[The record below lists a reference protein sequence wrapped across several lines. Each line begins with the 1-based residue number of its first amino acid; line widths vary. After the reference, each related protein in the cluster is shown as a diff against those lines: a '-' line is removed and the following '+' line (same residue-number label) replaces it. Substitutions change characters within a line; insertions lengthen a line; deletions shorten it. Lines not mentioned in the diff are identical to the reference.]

1 MWICISLL
9 QLKKMACG
17 KQFDDLPNEVLL
29 KIFTYLNIEELVVS
43 TQNVCMRWREVSRD
57 NKLWKN
63 AVFNPRKEITDKKVA
78 QYLENM
84 PALRSY
90 SATRRTENI
99 VIDALCKSCRN
110 IRSIDLHNS
119 HKVNI
124 ALIQK
129 IIQHYPHIESLKVP
143 LPYPV
148 FPEELKKFA
157 ELIGQCQS
165 LRSLSLDGNFACSVV
180 MWEGVLIPIADGCP
194 SLQHMHLGYHGQLDE
209 DIQNLLQKKR
219 HQLLSFSCKIFVT
232 KNMADH
238 ISECTTLQHLEIE
251 NYDED
256 MLYDDIQ
263 SLIKLTNLKYFAFRY
278 CTEDVVKSLPMFLL
292 SGSLSQV
299 VHLDLSESYY
309 INDITVTAIF
319 ENCPQLQ
326 HLNISGS
333 QSLQNEGL
341 RYIGKCIHIQH
352 LDLSMC
358 MDLTDRSMEYVG
370 AGCCSLK
377 KLDISGCY
385 KMTDKAIEHIV
396 KCTELQVLKFN
407 YNDLTGSS
415 FHLIST
421 HQHLAELHLEN
432 CKYLNELYVDELHKE
447 MMHLKIIVARRCK
460 EANLDP
466 EEAVLLLD

>member
-1 MWICISLL
+1 
-9 QLKKMACG
+9 MASG

-63 AVFNPRKEITDKKVA
+63 AVFNPRKEITDKEVA
-78 QYLENM
+78 KYLESM

-90 SATRRTENI
+90 SATRRTGNI

-110 IRSIDLHNS
+110 IRSIDLHYS
-119 HKVNI
+119 HNMNI
-124 ALIQK
+124 PLIQK
-129 IIQHYPHIESLKVP
+129 IIQHFPHIESLRVP
-143 LPYPV
+143 LPYHMLL
-148 FPEELKKFA
+148 EELIKFA

-165 LRSLSLDGNFACSVV
+165 LRSLSLDGNAMCNVV
-180 MWEGVLIPIADGCP
+180 MEGVLIPIADGCP
-194 SLQHMHLGYHGQLDE
+194 SLQHIHLGYHGHLHE
-209 DIQNLLQKKR
+209 DILNLLQRKR
-219 HQLLSFSCKIFVT
+219 YQLLSFSCEMSVT
-232 KNMADH
+232 KNMAEH
-238 ISECTTLQHLEIE
+238 ISACTSLQHLEIA
-251 NYDED
+251 NYNDHL
-256 MLYDDIQ
+256 LYDDIQ
-263 SLIKLTNLKYFAFRY
+263 SLIKLKNLKYFAFR
-278 CTEDVVKSLPMFLL
+278 CCSEDVVNNLPMFFL
-292 SGSLSQV
+292 SGSLSQI

-309 INDITVTAIF
+309 ISDITVTAIF
-319 ENCPQLQ
+319 DSCPQLQ

-341 RYIGKCIHIQH
+341 RYIGKCSHLQY

-358 MDLTDRSMEYVG
+358 MDLTDSSMEYVG
-370 AGCCSLK
+370 AGCCNLK

-385 KMTDKAIEHIV
+385 KMTDKAIEHVV
-396 KCTELQVLKFN
+396 KCKELQVLKFN

-421 HQHLAELHLEN
+421 HLQRLSELHLEN
-432 CKYLNELYVDELHKE
+432 CKYLNEVYVDELHKE

-460 EANLDP
+460 EAYLDP

>member
-1 MWICISLL
+1 MCISLL
-9 QLKKMACG
+9 QLKKMASG
-17 KQFDDLPNEVLL
+17 KQLDDLPNEVLL

-57 NKLWKN
+57 NKLWKD
-63 AVFNPRKEITDKKVA
+63 AVFNPRKEITDKEVA
-78 QYLENM
+78 KYLENM

-90 SATRRTENI
+90 SATRRSENI
-99 VIDALCKSCRN
+99 VIDALCKFCRN

-119 HKVNI
+119 HNMNI
-124 ALIQK
+124 PLIQK
-129 IIQHYPHIESLKVP
+129 IIQHFPHIESLKVP
-143 LPYPV
+143 LPYPM
-148 FPEELKKFA
+148 FPEELIKFS

-165 LRSLSLDGNFACSVV
+165 LRSLCLDGNSVCSVV

-194 SLQHMHLGYHGQLDE
+194 SLQHIHIGYHGQLDE
-209 DIQNLLQKKR
+209 DIHNLLQKKR
-219 HQLLSFSCKIFVT
+219 HQLLSFSCKISVT
-232 KNMADH
+232 KNMAEH
-238 ISECTTLQHLEIE
+238 LSECTALQHLDIE
-251 NYDED
+251 NCNDHL
-256 MLYDDIQ
+256 LYDDIQ

-278 CTEDVVKSLPMFLL
+278 CTEDIVNNFPMFFL

-309 INDITVTAIF
+309 ISDVAVTAIF

-341 RYIGKCIHIQH
+341 RYIGKCIHIHH

-396 KCTELQVLKFN
+396 KCRELQVLKFN
-407 YNDLTGSS
+407 YNDLTGSN

-421 HQHLAELHLEN
+421 HLPHLAELHLEN
-432 CKYLNELYVDELHKE
+432 CKYLNEVYVDELHKE

-460 EANLDP
+460 ETYLDP